1 MTEPAPRPV
10 TATWVK
16 ILLALS
22 LAFNLGILGIV
33 AGARM
38 KDGHGDKG
46 GLPRDVSF
54 GPFSEALSRQDRQAL
69 REALLS
75 KAPEFRAA
83 REAARAEFDTLLAAL
98 RADPFDPDAVR
109 EALAAIEQRNASR
122 LELGRTMIETRIF
135 DMAEAERLAFADRM
149 EAGLRTKKRPA
160 P

>member
-38 KDGHGDKG
+38 KDGRGDKD

-83 REAARAEFDTLLAAL
+83 REAARAEFATLVTAL
-98 RADPFDPDAVR
+98 RADPFDPGAVR

-122 LELGRTMIETRIF
+122 LELGRSMIETRIF
-135 DMAEAERLAFADRM
+135 DMAEAERLAFADRL
-149 EAGLRTKKRPA
+149 AKGLGTKARPA